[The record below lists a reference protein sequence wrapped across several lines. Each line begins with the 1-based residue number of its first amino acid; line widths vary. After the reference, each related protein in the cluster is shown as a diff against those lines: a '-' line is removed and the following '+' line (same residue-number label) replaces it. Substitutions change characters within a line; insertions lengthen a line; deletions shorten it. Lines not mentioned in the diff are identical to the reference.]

1 MAAAALAARAVLQP
15 AGLRAAFGSFAAPLD
30 LGLEL
35 ALVLFVLSLT
45 GGASS
50 DLYPLLLVDV
60 VLAAALAGREAA
72 RFLTLATVL
81 GFGLLV
87 ALQPPAALALFKTP
101 ALLPVLLKGLM
112 PVAVLVAV
120 ENLFA
125 LETGEEHPGEE
136 HLSLKVNRAEAGAA
150 RREQGRV
157 ARDVAR
163 GPARLARH
171 GASDSILSLEEN
183 SRSASSEPALE
194 KEPPRDAK
202 QELLHDLKSPLSVL
216 RVYTDLI
223 SEGARRGE
231 LPSPEHLDS
240 LGNEIGL
247 MEALVGVPP
256 KRRPPAPRGPVPQRL
271 DLVRTLASLAESY
284 RLAHGER
291 VRMEFIA
298 ERPEIPIVADPVA
311 LQRAFRNVLDN
322 AVKYT
327 PMGGQV
333 RIRASVVSQHSF
345 VVISDTGI
353 GMTAE
358 EQQRAF
364 EYSYRGAGAKA
375 AGTEGRGLGLSL
387 SRELLE
393 ANGGKISLL
402 SEPGHGL
409 EVTIMFPML
418 REGVY

>member
-35 ALVLFVLSLT
+35 ALVLFALSLT

-72 RFLTLATVL
+72 RFLTLGTVL

-125 LETGEEHPGEE
+125 LETGETGEE
-136 HLSLKVNRAEAGAA
+136 HPQEEKLSSNVNKAGVAAA
-150 RREQGRV
+150 RREHG
-157 ARDVAR
+157 
-163 GPARLARH
+163 RLARA
-171 GASDSILSLEEN
+171 GGGGRILSLEDP
-183 SRSASSEPALE
+183 RSVSSDVADSLPAP
-194 KEPPRDAK
+194 PPRDAK

-364 EYSYRGAGAKA
+364 EYSYRGAGAA
-375 AGTEGRGLGLSL
+375 ASGAEGRGLGLSL

-409 EVTIMFPML
+409 EVTIMFPIL
-418 REGVY
+418 RDGVY

>member
-1 MAAAALAARAVLQP
+1 
-15 AGLRAAFGSFAAPLD
+15 
-30 LGLEL
+30 
-35 ALVLFVLSLT
+35 
-45 GGASS
+45 
-50 DLYPLLLVDV
+50 
-60 VLAAALAGREAA
+60 
-72 RFLTLATVL
+72 
-81 GFGLLV
+81 
-87 ALQPPAALALFKTP
+87 
-101 ALLPVLLKGLM
+101 
-112 PVAVLVAV
+112 
-120 ENLFA
+120 
-125 LETGEEHPGEE
+125 
-136 HLSLKVNRAEAGAA
+136 
-150 RREQGRV
+150 
-157 ARDVAR
+157 
-163 GPARLARH
+163 
-171 GASDSILSLEEN
+171 
-183 SRSASSEPALE
+183 
-194 KEPPRDAK
+194 
-202 QELLHDLKSPLSVL
+202 
-216 RVYTDLI
+216 
-223 SEGARRGE
+223 
-231 LPSPEHLDS
+231 
-240 LGNEIGL
+240 
-247 MEALVGVPP
+247 
-256 KRRPPAPRGPVPQRL
+256 
-271 DLVRTLASLAESY
+271 
-284 RLAHGER
+284 
-291 VRMEFIA
+291 MEFIA